1 MKKDH
6 PLTADLTRIV
16 TPREM
21 DAQRAGS
28 TRIAPGIW
36 LDADG
41 DVHFSIPELLA
52 MVDLEDTPANREEVA
67 QMVAEIMSRHGLPII
82 RQDPES

>member
-1 MKKDH
+1 MKKDQH
-6 PLTADLTRIV
+6 LTGDLQRIV
-16 TPREM
+16 TPQEM
-21 DAQRAGS
+21 DAQRVGS
-28 TRIAPGIW
+28 TRLAPGIW

-52 MVDLEDTPANREEVA
+52 MVDLEDTPANREEIA
-67 QMVAEIMSRHGLPII
+67 QLVTAIMGRHGLPII

>member
-1 MKKDH
+1 MKKDRH
-6 PLTADLTRIV
+6 LTADLTRIV
-16 TPREM
+16 TPQEM

-28 TRIAPGIW
+28 TRLAPGVW
-36 LDADG
+36 VDADG
-41 DVHFSIPELLA
+41 DVHFSVPELLA

-67 QMVAEIMSRHGLPII
+67 QMVAGIMRRHGLPII